1 MRRSARDVLLILVAA
16 VGLSVF
22 GGVSLFRRTEELQRA
37 NPVLQRQDDP
47 ASAGAAAPGNTAE
60 VDVIAFR
67 KEEEESEGNNERGY
81 RASEAEADPAIAPPQ
96 QQQQPAQQDG
106 PGFSADVAA
115 PGTAVEADA
124 VASRQEQ
131 EERQEGGEG
140 ANPASG
146 AKAGPSPVAVAQ
158 HTEQQGAA
166 KRYVCL
172 NNSRYPALARP
183 ADRRRS
189 SVVYV
194 SVACDVRC

>member
-47 ASAGAAAPGNTAE
+47 ASAGAAAPGNAAE
-60 VDVIAFR
+60 ADVIAFR
-67 KEEEESEGNNERGY
+67 KEEEESQGNNERGY

-96 QQQQPAQQDG
+96 QQQQAAQRDG

-146 AKAGPSPVAVAQ
+146 AKAGPSTLAVAQ

-166 KRYVCL
+166 KRYVQQKIPRTC
-172 NNSRYPALARP
+172 STR
-183 ADRRRS
+183 
-189 SVVYV
+189 
-194 SVACDVRC
+194 